1 MGDVGQTVCARCE
14 FSTKWVFCM
23 RLGLCLILLGL
34 SAKVWEFACDFCL
47 NKIDV
52 FLLWTPLMSF
62 EFMLNPTRIKRKA
75 ALETKSNS
83 VLNIASAQMD
93 SFNTTTP

>member
-1 MGDVGQTVCARCE
+1 
-14 FSTKWVFCM
+14 
-23 RLGLCLILLGL
+23 
-34 SAKVWEFACDFCL
+34 
-47 NKIDV
+47 
-52 FLLWTPLMSF
+52 MSF